1 MIIRILSS
9 LILAVG
15 VFYTL
20 FGLSQ
25 LYYIG
30 VYPQDEYR
38 LTYVLW
44 SLPIG
49 IGCVVLAI
57 VSRLLASS
65 K

>member
-1 MIIRILSS
+1 MIKVISY
-9 LILAVG
+9 LILIIG

-49 IGCVVLAI
+49 IGCVVLAM